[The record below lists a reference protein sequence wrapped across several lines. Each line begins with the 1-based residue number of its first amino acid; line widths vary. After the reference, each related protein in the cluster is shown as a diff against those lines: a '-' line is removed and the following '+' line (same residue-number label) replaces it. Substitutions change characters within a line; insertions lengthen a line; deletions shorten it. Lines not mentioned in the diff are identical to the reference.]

1 MARQKYI
8 PSVVIDKGSAT
19 PLHVQITT
27 GISREIFK
35 DRPVPGTPVIS
46 QRQFADLIEVNR
58 ITVNRA
64 YKKLFDDGILIQ
76 PPEKKNVYIAPS
88 AFDKVRPPFP
98 VIGIILPCPYSEFI
112 STIDQTPQKYM
123 SGLLDRTVE
132 KGYAPMLLNPPPPGS
147 SDDATRRW
155 LDDTISRLTALIH
168 LGHRTETPDRP
179 LEIILKETYL
189 PQVFVSGY
197 SDDPRIG
204 TVCCDIESGLSA
216 LAAYLKERGH
226 TRIGVIGDV
235 FTPPHFFRYTYS
247 MRTERG
253 VRCFRNAGMEL
264 RDEWI
269 LRIPLEQSTRPVLDM
284 RVDRDPNHFDWLS
297 QEGGFL
303 ETKVAEMFE
312 KCGSDLPTVF
322 WCSNDFLAIRFCNF
336 LKSRGFHIPED
347 FSVVGA
353 DGNRESEFAEVPLTT
368 LRVPMYEIGRL
379 AIDMALDHFFNGVN
393 EKNHI
398 CSIPPILMVRNSVRR
413 LKTMRSYCAAEK
425 CKYEL
430 TYN

>member
-1 MARQKYI
+1 MAKQKYI
-8 PSVVIDKGSAT
+8 PSVLIDKESTT
-19 PLHVQITT
+19 PLHVQITE
-27 GISREIFK
+27 GISQEIFK
-35 DRPVPGTPVIS
+35 DRPAPGTPVIS
-46 QRQFADLIEVNR
+46 QRQFADMIEVNR

-76 PPEKKNVYIAPS
+76 PPKKKNIYIAPS

-112 STIDQTPQKYM
+112 STVDQTPQKYM
-123 SGLLDRTVE
+123 SGLLDRTAE

-147 SDDATRRW
+147 SDDVTRRW

-168 LGHRTETPDRP
+168 LGRRINAEDRP

-189 PQVFVSGY
+189 PQIFVSGH
-197 SDDPRIG
+197 SDDSRIG

-235 FTPPHFFRYTYS
+235 FDPPHFFRYTYS

-264 RDEWI
+264 RDDWI
-269 LRIPLEQSTRPVLDM
+269 LRIPLEQSTRPLLDV
-284 RVDRDPNHFDWLS
+284 RVSRNPNHLDWLS
-297 QEGGFL
+297 QEDGFL
-303 ETKVAEMFE
+303 ETKAAEMLE
-312 KCGSDLPTVF
+312 KCGSHLPSVF

-336 LKSRGFHIPED
+336 LRNKGFRIPQD
-347 FSVVGA
+347 FSVVGT

-368 LRVPMYEIGRL
+368 IGVPMYEIGRL

-393 EKNHI
+393 EENRVRKLP
-398 CSIPPILMVRNSVRR
+398 SILTVRQSVRD
-413 LKTMRSYCAAEK
+413 LKTPRSYIAHGRM
-425 CKYEL
+425 
-430 TYN
+430 